1 MTCTK
6 SNNSS
11 FIPKQLDLK
20 FQFRMS
26 LLFTSS
32 PWSISPV
39 LFYPNKDS
47 SNVFFRSSPL
57 SIALSLYFLFG
68 YLGIASLAGL
78 AVMVVLIPV
87 NAVLSTRLRKY
98 QFANMKTKDKRIR
111 FVGRLHNQDVD
122 LRWNDRND
130 MYSWFEISSWY
141 QNSY

>member
-1 MTCTK
+1 
-6 SNNSS
+6 
-11 FIPKQLDLK
+11 
-20 FQFRMS
+20 
-26 LLFTSS
+26 
-32 PWSISPV
+32 
-39 LFYPNKDS
+39 
-47 SNVFFRSSPL
+47 
-57 SIALSLYFLFG
+57 LFG

-130 MYSWFEISSWY
+130 MYS
-141 QNSY
+141 